1 MTHIWIATFTV
12 KIGAMQL
19 LIRWEYASKELC
31 IGPRIYLEKR
41 NFVCINPL
49 HVYFIC
55 TWNKSL
61 RFEISKSF
69 LPRKRK
75 FCSLWYFQNNKQY
88 VSFISNRSNIAMSR
102 RIYCDDFST
111 SYKAHVE
118 DCNFLLHIFVAY
130 IQTIAK
136 HRKLAYFV
144 SYYPLSSYE
153 FKNSMCH
160 RQ

>member
-1 MTHIWIATFTV
+1 MILSKQQTV
-12 KIGAMQL
+12 
-19 LIRWEYASKELC
+19 C
-31 IGPRIYLEKR
+31 FIYLEPFKYCEKQAIQKDVSGK
-41 NFVCINPL
+41 N
-49 HVYFIC
+49 C
-55 TWNKSL
+55 T
-61 RFEISKSF
+61 
-69 LPRKRK
+69 
-75 FCSLWYFQNNKQY
+75 
-88 VSFISNRSNIAMSR
+88 MSR

-160 RQ
+160 RQQSRPTYIAGAQKHVFHNITTGIAETQDPAVLMFPKQSVRSEQSFLDNTQLISP